1 MKNSVLAVA
10 ALVALAACDG
20 VGGGG
25 GTGGPGDPGTPPPV
39 NGVPAAI
46 AGDLDGAAYA
56 AGAETLTVQIT
67 LDSGVVNAVY
77 GRNSAYD
84 ILNTDGA
91 PQYLAFTNQDD
102 PLDRFGTGLAGQSA
116 DGAVQ
121 AVVVADG
128 GQFTKF
134 FGGATFSQTSTYT
147 APTTGLVSYAGT
159 YAGLINVSTR
169 DGTLPA
175 PGADLDLLPERSGR
189 VRGDIFLN
197 AGFADN
203 SINGAII
210 NRQDVDGL
218 GFTLDTVFL
227 IPGTIGA
234 DGTFGG
240 DAQDREQN
248 SVGSYA
254 GIFGGNGATSV
265 AGGIKLD
272 GEFAD
277 GVTNEIEYGIFV
289 LNRCGTSAN
298 EPAICG
304 IVN

>member
-1 MKNSVLAVA
+1 MKNIAYAVMAMA
-10 ALVALAACDG
+10 ALGACEG
-20 VGGGG
+20 TGGGG
-25 GTGGPGDPGTPPPV
+25 PGGGGNPGTPPPV

-46 AGDLDGAAYA
+46 AGDLDGAAFG
-56 AGAETLTVQIT
+56 AGDETLTVQIT

-77 GRNSAYD
+77 NRDAAYD
-84 ILNTDGA
+84 IPGVGGA
-91 PQYLAFTNQDD
+91 PSYLAFTNQDD
-102 PLDRFGTGLAGQSA
+102 PLDRFGTGLAAQSA

-134 FGGATFSQTSTYT
+134 FGGATFRQSSTYT

-175 PGADLDLLPERSGR
+175 PGVNSDLLPERSGR
-189 VRGDIFLN
+189 VTGDVFLD
-197 AGFADN
+197 ASFADN
-203 SINGAII
+203 SVNGAIT
-210 NRQDVDGL
+210 NRQDVDEL

-227 IPGTIGA
+227 IPTGIA
-234 DGTFGG
+234 SDGTFGG
-240 DAQDREQN
+240 EAQDREQ
-248 SVGSYA
+248 SGVGSYA

-265 AGGIKLD
+265 AGGLNLT
-272 GEFAD
+272 GEFAGNVD
-277 GVTNEIEYGIFV
+277 NEVEFGIFV
-289 LNRCGTSAN
+289 LNRCGTSGS
-298 EPAICG
+298 EPTVCG